1 MVTVKERLSVAEEK
15 VVVRE
20 KEPSLVEVR
29 ENSSL
34 DQAITIPPEA
44 PTEGRKRKD
53 CSRGGRKVALLK
65 EEIDS
70 SFDS

>member
-1 MVTVKERLSVAEEK
+1 MVTVKERLSVAEEN

-34 DQAITIPPEA
+34 DQAVTIPPEA
-44 PTEGRKRKD
+44 PTEGRKQKD
-53 CSRGGRKVALLK
+53 YSRGWRKVAFLK